1 MYLSLFHL
9 YKLYT
14 RKSILA
20 TKMNECWFASQ
31 TQYIWTSSTMFLICN
46 DLFIVSFFWWLFFFF
61 FVLFTIIVAFHTY
74 YSSSNEFSFCL
85 LFMYVI
91 NNTWYTSHRNGIN
104 LMILLRMVHWAV
116 SIEQLIYLNKI
127 YFKCMDILNTLL
139 TNKLNLIRW
148 SMHWFANFSVLHF
161 IVDISHTYIHNIFW

>member
-1 MYLSLFHL
+1 M
-9 YKLYT
+9 
-14 RKSILA
+14 
-20 TKMNECWFASQ
+20 
-31 TQYIWTSSTMFLICN
+31 LICISN
-46 DLFIVSFFWWLFFFF
+46 TIHLDKFNNVSNLQRFIYRFILLMAIFFFF
-61 FVLFTIIVAFHTY
+61 CFITIIVAFHTY